1 MPTFELISDED
12 RLAKWREAEQAAAMA
27 ERYAASIGQA
37 AESPEVRDIFL
48 EATNLRDEAERQ
60 FAALP
65 LDVKLDEP
73 RS

>member
-1 MPTFELISDED
+1 MTMELVSAED
-12 RLAKWREAEQAAAMA
+12 RLVQWREAEQAAATA
-27 ERYAASIGQA
+27 EHYAASIGQA

-48 EATNLRDEAERQ
+48 KASNLRDEAERQ